1 MRKVVSYLLLSLD
14 GVAES
19 PDRYVFDFDESMY
32 ANLAAVIEGQDVV
45 LLGRLMYDEWSRY
58 WPESDDEPFATFI
71 NGVEKFIAS
80 SRPLTSD
87 WSNAS
92 RIEGDLF
99 EFVRD
104 LKQEPG
110 KDIGVHGSVELTRSL
125 FEAGLIDELRLVIA
139 PVVAGSGRRFFASET
154 ELHRLELID
163 VTGTPTGALLVG
175 YRVPT
180 SG

>member
-19 PDRYVFDFDESMY
+19 PDRYVFDFDDAMY
-32 ANLAAVIEGQDVV
+32 ANLAAVIDAQDTV
-45 LLGRLMYDEWSRY
+45 LLGRLMYDEWSLY
-58 WPESDDEPFATFI
+58 WPEADDEPFASFI
-71 NGVEKFIAS
+71 NGVEKFVAT
-80 SRPLTSD
+80 SRPLTSA

-104 LKQEPG
+104 LKQKPG
-110 KDIGVHGSVELTRSL
+110 KAIGVHGSVELARSL
-125 FEAGLIDELRLVIA
+125 FEAGLVDELRLVIA

-154 ELHRLELID
+154 ELRRLELVE
-163 VTGTPTGALLVG
+163 VTGAPTGALMVG
-175 YRVPT
+175 YRVHT